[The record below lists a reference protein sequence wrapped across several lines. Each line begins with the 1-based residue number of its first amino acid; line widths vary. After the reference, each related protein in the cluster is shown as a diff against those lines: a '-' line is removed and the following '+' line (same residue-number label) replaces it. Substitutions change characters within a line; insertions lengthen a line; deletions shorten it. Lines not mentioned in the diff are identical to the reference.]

1 MKIQLFQVDA
11 FTDQLFGGNPAAVC
25 LLDSWLDEKTMQHI
39 AAENNLAE
47 TAFIVQANQHFDIRW
62 FTPTIEVELCGHA
75 TLAAAHVLFRHLNY
89 KERVIKFH
97 SHLSGRLSVEN
108 DGPFLNLDFPADQI
122 EEAALPL
129 SLKEA
134 FDIAPRVCYKGK
146 TDYVL
151 LFDSQKDIE
160 QLKPNLKR
168 IAEAGGRGVI
178 VTAPGEKSDF
188 VSRFFAPQ
196 SGIDEDPVT
205 GSAHTSLTPFW
216 SARLGKRKLT
226 ARQLSKRG
234 GKLMC
239 ENLGD
244 RVKISGKAVTYMVGE
259 IDI

>member
-1 MKIQLFQVDA
+1 MKIKLFQVDA

-25 LLDSWLDEKTMQHI
+25 LLDAWLDKETMQHI

-47 TAFIVQANQHFDIRW
+47 TAFVVQANQPFEIRW
-62 FTPTIEVELCGHA
+62 FTPTIEVDLCGHA
-75 TLAAAHVLFRHLNY
+75 TLAAAHVFFRHLNY
-89 KERVIKFH
+89 NQTVIHFH

-108 DGPFLNLDFPADQI
+108 DGPNLKLDFPADQI
-122 EEAALPL
+122 EELELPQTL
-129 SLKEA
+129 REA
-134 FDIAPRVCYKGK
+134 FDISPRACYKGK

-151 LFDSQKDIE
+151 LFDSQKEIE
-160 QLKPNLKR
+160 QLRPNLKL
-168 IAEAGGRGVI
+168 IAAAGGRGVI
-178 VTAPGEKSDF
+178 VTAPGKKSDF

-205 GSAHTSLTPFW
+205 GSSHTSLTPFW

-226 ARQLSKRG
+226 ARQLSKRR

-244 RVKISGKAVTYMVGE
+244 RVKISGKAITYLVGE